1 MLLTDYDT
9 NMVYFSEWIRDF
21 ACFNS
26 ISEVLKR
33 HCINFEPLPFT
44 KDYWIRDFMP
54 VQIAESVFVEY
65 KYNPDYLQSKRAF
78 ITDPK
83 GCCTH
88 LHILT
93 QRIDVVLDGGNII
106 KCRDSVI
113 MTGKVFAENP
123 TFTKWQLYDTLEE
136 AFQCRVIVIPWDRY
150 EKYGHAD
157 GMVRYIDK
165 ERILLNNYINFD
177 MALRKK
183 LISALEGFYDIVEL
197 DYRVAKR
204 SKLSWAYINF
214 LQVGSFILLPAIG
227 APEDKLAF
235 KQFSDLFNGHQIEQ
249 VNIADIVQL
258 GGAFNCISWN
268 IKI

>member
-1 MLLTDYDT
+1 MLLTDNDS
-9 NMVYFSEWIRDF
+9 NRVYFSEWIKDF
-21 ACFNS
+21 TCFDS
-26 ISEVLKR
+26 IIEILQKNYVKFDL
-33 HCINFEPLPFT
+33 LPFT

-88 LHILT
+88 LHIPT
-93 QRIDVVLDGGNII
+93 QKIDVVLDGGNII
-106 KCRDSVI
+106 KCRDAIIV
-113 MTGKVFAENP
+113 TDKVFIENQNL
-123 TFTKWQLYDTLEE
+123 TKTQLIDTLEN
-136 AFQCRVIVIPWDRY
+136 AFQCPIIVIPWDRN

-157 GMVRYIDK
+157 GMVRCIDK
-165 ERILLNNYINFD
+165 EKILLNNYINFD
-177 MALRKK
+177 LSLRSKLLKALD
-183 LISALEGFYDIVEL
+183 SHFDIVEIN
-197 DYRVAKR
+197 YKVAKY
-204 SKLSWAYINF
+204 SPLNWSYINY

-227 APEDKLAF
+227 ASEDKQAYE
-235 KQFSDLFNGHQIEQ
+235 QFSNIFSGYQIEQ
-249 VNIADIVQL
+249 VNCTEIIKL